1 MGNINSMIRRGF
13 RSGKAGECGSALVE
27 AALTAPLLILM
38 LLGATE
44 FGRVAYMS
52 IQVSNAAKAA
62 VQYGAQTQIT
72 AIDTAGM
79 QTVARLETSSLIS
92 SGVNVSVNTA
102 LNCSCSSPDTS
113 TAPFNCLDAPIDSC
127 ASPSFVEQT
136 LSVTVT
142 APFDP
147 LVHVTGLPGPFT
159 LRGHAVQKRLN

>member
-1 MGNINSMIRRGF
+1 MDDMNPIIRKVS

-27 AALTAPLLILM
+27 AALTAPLLLLM

-62 VQYGAQTQIT
+62 VQYGAQNQIT

-79 QTVARLETSSLIS
+79 QKVAQLEVSSLIS
-92 SGVNVSVNTA
+92 SGVTVTVNTA
-102 LNCSCSSPDTS
+102 ANCSCSSPDTS
-113 TAPFNCLDAPIDSC
+113 TTPFNCLDATTLSC

-147 LVHVTGLPGPFT
+147 LIHVTGLPGPFT
-159 LRGHAVQKRLN
+159 LKGHAVQKRLN